1 MIRNKSCS
9 LENGFGLPRAAF
21 SLIPASCNDHD
32 RTAAPLRVSSFFE
45 TLYRHWENHPE
56 IETYVIVAH
65 GVAISTILLRL
76 FKYPFDEFVA
86 YRNFENCEFA
96 VLEKNESTNRLEFR
110 YCVRGFEEAGAAVKG
125 DRLCFF

>member
-1 MIRNKSCS
+1 M
-9 LENGFGLPRAAF
+9 
-21 SLIPASCNDHD
+21 
-32 RTAAPLRVSSFFE
+32 
-45 TLYRHWENHPE
+45 
-56 IETYVIVAH
+56 
-65 GVAISTILLRL
+65 

-125 DRLCFF
+125 DRLCFKKKLYSNFCLIFGKLFGSFSAVSKPKFASK